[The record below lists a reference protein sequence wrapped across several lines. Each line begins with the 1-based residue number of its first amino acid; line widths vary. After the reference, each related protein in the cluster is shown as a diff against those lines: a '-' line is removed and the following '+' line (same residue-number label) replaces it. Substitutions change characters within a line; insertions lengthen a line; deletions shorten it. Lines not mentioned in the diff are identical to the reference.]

1 MIPDT
6 GCNSVVLGV
15 RDAGL
20 QWNSG
25 ALILR
30 LTAFAGLNVIF
41 FVCASFFG
49 GLVFVLGFGVFGAAV
64 YFGGSQALWFRIHAE
79 ALDSTRN
86 HPETETL
93 KDLRSPSA
101 RQL

>member
-30 LTAFAGLNVIF
+30 LYGFCGLECHLFCV
-41 FVCASFFG
+41 
-49 GLVFVLGFGVFGAAV
+49 
-64 YFGGSQALWFRIHAE
+64 R
-79 ALDSTRN
+79 
-86 HPETETL
+86 
-93 KDLRSPSA
+93 
-101 RQL
+101 